1 MQPTRLQR
9 PEPEAVHLLG
19 LVNPLA
25 TLAGILAGG
34 WWVATGAVLAL
45 GVYPLLDLALGAGGP
60 DRSGQGGALRARL
73 HAALLWV
80 HGALH
85 VAVVAALLYRVT
97 QDGLVARTLVACLS
111 AGINGGVSAIITAH
125 EVGHRPPRSTV
136 RRLAQV
142 LLFLVHYSHFT
153 TEHNHGHHRL
163 VATAADPA
171 TARPGEGLWTFFLRT
186 VPAQFLSA
194 LHLDATK
201 GHAGWRSPVL
211 RGLGLQ
217 LVALVL
223 LVLVPTLFGAALTP
237 SLALA
242 WLVQAFFAVL
252 LLEYVNYL
260 QHWGL
265 RRAQG
270 ERQTAAHSWQSTAR
284 WSRWTLLELPLHPDH
299 HLRAARP
306 YWELEAVPGAPS
318 LPGGYYASFW
328 PALVPALWRKRMQ
341 RALVVRDSV

>member
-1 MQPTRLQR
+1 MLPARPKR
-9 PEPEAVHLLG
+9 PEPLAIHLLG
-19 LVNPLA
+19 LVNPVA

-34 WWVATGAVLAL
+34 WWGATGAVLTL
-45 GVYPLLDLALGAGGP
+45 GVYPLLDLALGSMAPGR
-60 DRSGQGGALRARL
+60 DGQDAALRARL

-85 VAVVAALLYRVT
+85 LAVITALFYRVT
-97 QDGLVARTLVACLS
+97 QDGLVPTTLVAAVS
-111 AGINGGVSAIITAH
+111 AGINGGVSALITAH
-125 EVGHRPPRSTV
+125 EVGHRPPRSAV
-136 RRLAQV
+136 RRLAKL

-171 TARPGEGLWTFFLRT
+171 TARPGEGLWVFFLRT

-194 LHLDATK
+194 VRIDAAK
-201 GHAGWRSPVL
+201 GRAGWRSPVL
-211 RGLGLQ
+211 RGFGLQ
-217 LVALVL
+217 LAALGLV
-223 LVLVPTLFGAALTP
+223 VLVPSLLGGALDP

-242 WLVQAFFAVL
+242 WLVQACFAVL

-265 RRAQG
+265 VRDPS
-270 ERQTAAHSWQSTAR
+270 ERQTAAHSWQSTAC

-306 YWELEAVPGAPS
+306 YWELEAVPGAPA
-318 LPGGYYASFW
+318 LPGGYYASFL
-328 PALVPALWRKRMQ
+328 PALVPALWRRRMQ
-341 RALVVRDSV
+341 RALLGSGSR